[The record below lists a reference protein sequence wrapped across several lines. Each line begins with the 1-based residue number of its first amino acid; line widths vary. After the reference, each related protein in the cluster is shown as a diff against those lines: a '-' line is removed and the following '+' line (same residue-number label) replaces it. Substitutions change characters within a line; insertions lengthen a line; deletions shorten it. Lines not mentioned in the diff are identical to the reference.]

1 MRLKIR
7 EILWRSFHKSPSEI
21 TNGNMAAVQEMWRE
35 AVPLHST
42 LLTWRTP
49 TRTFESKR
57 DVSLIS
63 YYIDR
68 CSFGGR
74 LWDKHRLFKQFFPTW
89 SSWEH
94 IKVLLFF
101 FLFWILFCFIVIE
114 VSRKIIFLHSKMHDS
129 GFQLWVTA
137 ANRNAKFII
146 HSLRR
151 NYRNSLACIC
161 NSDMTV
167 YLNVISSFT
176 FDSLVLLIKFLDR
189 ICLYY
194 AN

>member
-1 MRLKIR
+1 MGIWLLSRRCDGKLFLYTQPSWPYAHPPVLSKVNETFYWFHITLIDVLSEDVC
-7 EILWRSFHKSPSEI
+7 EINI
-21 TNGNMAAVQEMWRE
+21 TYLSNFFQPGAVE
-35 AVPLHST
+35 ST
-42 LLTWRTP
+42 L
-49 TRTFESKR
+49 K
-57 DVSLIS
+57 S
-63 YYIDR
+63 Y
-68 CSFGGR
+68 
-74 LWDKHRLFKQFFPTW
+74 
-89 SSWEH
+89 
-94 IKVLLFF
+94 FF
-101 FLFWILFCFIVIE
+101 FLFWILFCFILIE

-161 NSDMTV
+161 NSDVTV
-167 YLNVISSFT
+167 YLSVISSFT
-176 FDSLVLLIKFLDR
+176 FDSLVLLIKFLDC

>member
-42 LLTWRTP
+42 LLTWLTP

-101 FLFWILFCFIVIE
+101 SCFEFCFALLWSKLVEKSYSYTQRCMIVAFNSELPRPIE
-114 VSRKIIFLHSKMHDS
+114 M
-129 GFQLWVTA
+129 
-137 ANRNAKFII
+137 RNLSSIRSEGTTEI
-146 HSLRR
+146 HWLASAILIWLFTWTWSLL
-151 NYRNSLACIC
+151 SLSI
-161 NSDMTV
+161 
-167 YLNVISSFT
+167 L
-176 FDSLVLLIKFLDR
+176 
-189 ICLYY
+189 
-194 AN
+194 